1 MKIISNKRY
10 NQLVEVETKY
20 NEKNEIYVNKDQENE
35 ELKGKYQEKC
45 DEILDKDKEIE
56 RLVNNKKL
64 SDIAIK
70 KAANKRAIEKKQLDK
85 EREEKNLKI
94 ISLEQQVEEKTN
106 ELIKRD
112 EIINSNKTKL
122 VKARDKILEL
132 SNEINFLKNKKTPTI
147 EDIKLEHTRKFDR
160 TKVVGGKNNIST
172 EKEKKENEK

>member
-56 RLVNNKKL
+56 RLINNKKL
-64 SDIAIK
+64 SDIALK
-70 KAANKRAIEKKQLDK
+70 KASNKRAIEKKQLDK

-94 ISLEQQVEEKTN
+94 ISLEQQIREKTD
-106 ELIKRD
+106 EL
-112 EIINSNKTKL
+112 NKK
-122 VKARDKILEL
+122 DKIIAGNEVKLTNARNRVLEL
-132 SNEINFLKNKKTPTI
+132 SKEVNFLKNKKTPTI
-147 EDIKLEHTRKFDR
+147 EDVKLEHTRKFDR